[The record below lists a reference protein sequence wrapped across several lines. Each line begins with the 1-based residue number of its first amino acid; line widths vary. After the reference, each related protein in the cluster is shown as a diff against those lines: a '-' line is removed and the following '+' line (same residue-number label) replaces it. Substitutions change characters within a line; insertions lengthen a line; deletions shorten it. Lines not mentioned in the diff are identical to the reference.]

1 MRLPP
6 LNALRAFEAAA
17 RHEGY
22 IAAAE
27 ELHVTR
33 GAISRHIKLL
43 EDHLGVQ
50 LFRRHAKGVALTE
63 AGRNLQPVLERAFFD
78 IATGVE
84 RISRDAQELRILCPP
99 ATSLRWLMPRL
110 DDFRTCHPDIRVRL
124 TTDFHTLSG
133 FDNTEYDIG
142 FSVSNWPRND
152 ARIAVEPL
160 FPVMLTPACT
170 ADMAKQLAAEGPQRL
185 ARVTLLHDTPR
196 RLDWREWLTAF
207 PVDGV
212 SETSGDAFQ
221 NLDMATKAA
230 VIGAG
235 VVMAD
240 LVLCRDELETGAL
253 VAPFPDLVCRASVGD
268 ICLVGERSRWEDPKV
283 RLFRDWARKAAQP
296 DRDRLQHADA
306 GSGMERGAKG
316 LR

>member
-33 GAISRHIKLL
+33 GAVSRHIKLL

-63 AGRNLQPVLERAFFD
+63 AGRNLQPVLERAFRD
-78 IATGVE
+78 IVLGVE

-142 FSVSNWPRND
+142 FSVSKWPRND
-152 ARIAVEPL
+152 ARIAVETV
-160 FPVMLTPACT
+160 FPVLMTPICTPAMAESLRASGPEGL
-170 ADMAKQLAAEGPQRL
+170 ADA
-185 ARVTLLHDTPR
+185 TLLHDTPR
-196 RLDWREWLTAF
+196 RTDWRDWLATY
-207 PVDGV
+207 PVKGV
-212 SETSGDAFQ
+212 SETSGDTFP
-221 NLDMATKAA
+221 NLDMAVKAA
-230 VIGAG
+230 VMGAG

-253 VAPFPDLVCRASVGD
+253 VAPFPDLACKASYGD
-268 ICLVGERSRWEDPKV
+268 VCLVGERSRWEDPKV

-296 DRDRLQHADA
+296 DVDRLHRA
-306 GSGMERGAKG
+306 
-316 LR
+316 